1 MQYVEL
7 YNERVSDLLEPSRA
21 NLDVRE
27 SPKRGTHVAGA
38 SEHTVA
44 SRAEVEAQLGVGNLH
59 RTTEATGCNA
69 VSSRS
74 HAVLQLHVE
83 SAPRSIAYPIR
94 TLHDRR
100 FLRFAYVRLTFY
112 RFSDSTDP
120 PPRTIGKLSLID
132 LAGSER
138 AYKTDNAGK
147 RLVEGA
153 NINRSLLALGNC
165 INALADRTNAAK
177 SGTARPATTHVPY
190 RDSKLTRLLKV
201 RIRMTFLDIIAY
213 LMA

>member
-38 SEHTVA
+38 SEHTVT

-83 SAPRSIAYPIR
+83 SAPRSIAHISFIR
-94 TLHDRR
+94 YTTVVV
-100 FLRFAYVRLTFY
+100 LRFVCLT
-112 RFSDSTDP
+112 
-120 PPRTIGKLSLID
+120 
-132 LAGSER
+132 
-138 AYKTDNAGK
+138 
-147 RLVEGA
+147 
-153 NINRSLLALGNC
+153 
-165 INALADRTNAAK
+165 
-177 SGTARPATTHVPY
+177 
-190 RDSKLTRLLKV
+190 
-201 RIRMTFLDIIAY
+201 
-213 LMA
+213 

>member
-1 MQYVEL
+1 MRMQYVEL

-100 FLRFAYVRLTFY
+100 FYVCV
-112 RFSDSTDP
+112 S
-120 PPRTIGKLSLID
+120 
-132 LAGSER
+132 
-138 AYKTDNAGK
+138 
-147 RLVEGA
+147 
-153 NINRSLLALGNC
+153 
-165 INALADRTNAAK
+165 
-177 SGTARPATTHVPY
+177 
-190 RDSKLTRLLKV
+190 RLLQV
-201 RIRMTFLDIIAY
+201 QRLY
-213 LMA
+213 